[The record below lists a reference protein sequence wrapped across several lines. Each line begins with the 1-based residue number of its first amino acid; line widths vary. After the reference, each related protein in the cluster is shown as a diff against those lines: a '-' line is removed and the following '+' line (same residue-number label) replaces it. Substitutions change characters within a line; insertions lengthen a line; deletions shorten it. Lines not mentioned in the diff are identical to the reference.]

1 MAPRKGKTLAART
14 PQQPLQPTPTPPLAS
29 PTATAAAAPDRP
41 SQAAADLRRAARF
54 VEQTRQQA
62 EARAKV
68 AALPVQHPHAAG
80 IDVGDA
86 SHWVCVETTP
96 DGSDT
101 VREFPAHTAGLRQLV
116 AWLRA
121 CGVTTVAL
129 EATGVYGHVLFLT
142 LLEAGFET
150 ITAPPQFARQI
161 KGRPKTDRRD
171 CQWIQRLHRHGLL
184 PSVFQPDDATHTLR
198 DYVRQR
204 ANLVRLSGQHVQRMQ
219 KALELMNLKLTKVLG
234 DVTGVTGLKILR
246 AVLAGQR
253 DPQKLARLRDRRCQ
267 RTAAEMAEALDGRYR
282 PEHVTELRCCLA
294 MWEKYQEVI
303 GQLDGEIA
311 AHLRTMRRRT
321 ELPPLPPKTRLRGRK
336 PHDPRFDVRTALYY
350 ATGIDLTAIEGIDEL
365 HALTL
370 VSELGTDFTKWPT
383 VKQFAS
389 WLGLC
394 PNWRK
399 TGGKVQSSRTRRGK
413 NRAAHALR
421 LAAWSLMRSSGALGS
436 YLRRQRSRLGA
447 PKAITAT
454 AHKLARIVYHL
465 VRYGAAYVKETEEAY
480 AGQVRER
487 LERQLRRRAK
497 ELGFEV
503 TKIEASAETG
513 QATANGSE

>member
-1 MAPRKGKTLAART
+1 M
-14 PQQPLQPTPTPPLAS
+14 
-29 PTATAAAAPDRP
+29 
-41 SQAAADLRRAARF
+41 
-54 VEQTRQQA
+54 
-62 EARAKV
+62 
-68 AALPVQHPHAAG
+68 
-80 IDVGDA
+80 
-86 SHWVCVETTP
+86 
-96 DGSDT
+96 
-101 VREFPAHTAGLRQLV
+101 
-116 AWLRA
+116 
-121 CGVTTVAL
+121 
-129 EATGVYGHVLFLT
+129 
-142 LLEAGFET
+142 
-150 ITAPPQFARQI
+150 
-161 KGRPKTDRRD
+161 
-171 CQWIQRLHRHGLL
+171 
-184 PSVFQPDDATHTLR
+184 
-198 DYVRQR
+198 
-204 ANLVRLSGQHVQRMQ
+204 RLSGQHVQRLQ

-246 AVLAGQR
+246 AVLAGER
-253 DPQKLARLRDRRCQ
+253 DPQKLARLRDRRCR

-294 MWEKYQEVI
+294 MWEKYREVI
-303 GQLDGEIA
+303 GQPDEAIA

-321 ELPPLPPKTRLRGRK
+321 ELPPLPPKTRVRGRK

-399 TGGKVQSSRTRRGK
+399 TGGKVKSSRTRRGK

-421 LAAWSLMRSSGALGS
+421 LAAWSLMRSSSALGA

-447 PKAITAT
+447 PKVVAAT

-465 VRYGAAYVKETEEAY
+465 VRYGAAYVKETEAAY
-480 AGQVRER
+480 AGQVRAR
-487 LERQLRRRAK
+487 LEKQLRRRAK

-503 TKIEASAETG
+503 TKIEATAEAE
-513 QATANGSE
+513 QAAATGSE